1 MFIAFVVSAVCS
13 SAGIILSH
21 RKNISDAADTL
32 KKEVS
37 KALIALMVICGIF
50 TAGIHKINLYLSGV
64 MESVV
69 FFPVVN
75 GGSLMGT
82 MIVSLLLFKEKLS
95 LKKWGGI
102 IIGIIAVI
110 LICTPI

>member
-1 MFIAFVVSAVCS
+1 MVSAVCS
-13 SAGIILSH
+13 SASIVLPH
-21 RKNISDAADTL
+21 RKNVGDNVDTL

-37 KALIALMVICGIF
+37 KGLIVLMVICGIF

-69 FFPVVN
+69 FFPVIN

-82 MIVSLLLFKEKLS
+82 MMVSLLLFKEKLS
-95 LKKWGGI
+95 LKKWVGI

-110 LICTPI
+110 LICTPV